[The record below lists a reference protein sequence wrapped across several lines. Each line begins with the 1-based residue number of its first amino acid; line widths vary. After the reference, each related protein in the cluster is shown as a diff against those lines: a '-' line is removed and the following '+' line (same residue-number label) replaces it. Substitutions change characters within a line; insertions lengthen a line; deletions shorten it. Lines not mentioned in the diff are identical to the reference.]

1 LVGRKA
7 LIAILLSALS
17 GGLLSAAFE
26 PVGKW
31 WVVPIAIAVHMYAL
45 SLAKRKILS
54 AFIFALT
61 LNLIVLH
68 WSSTFVGSVPWV
80 ILAFGLSFFYLPLAL
95 VSHWGMTAYP
105 LIYIVMEECRNRF
118 PFGGFGWVR
127 IAYTQADAP
136 ISKIAAIGGASALS
150 ALAVLMGLILFY
162 GAKREFSLIT
172 FVPFL
177 FLLVPLTLSVI
188 SATNVLMIQ
197 GNVPQMGLDFNSRA
211 KAVFTN
217 HFERTQEE
225 LAKDANVDLV
235 LWPENSVDVDPFLNQ
250 DVKQALDSIQ
260 KPLIIGA
267 ILGKGNNFLNT
278 SILWGGELP
287 PIYIKQ
293 HLTPF
298 GEYIPLRSLA
308 SMISP
313 YTDRVTDF
321 EPGQSQ
327 LLFTIKEAVIA
338 PIICF
343 ELVDDQL
350 LHEAALSSNILA
362 VQTNSATFGMSAESA
377 QQLSIT
383 RIRAIEHGRNIV
395 SVSTTG
401 YSAVIDY
408 QGKVL
413 KKTSMGTPDTI
424 RAEVDLL
431 QGQTPRDKAGDWALV
446 GTLFMLLAIA
456 RRAYALRR

>member
-1 LVGRKA
+1 LVA
-7 LIAILLSALS
+7 LLLSALS
-17 GGLLSAAFE
+17 GALLSAAFE

-31 WVVPIAIAVHMYAL
+31 WVAPIALAGHMYAL
-45 SLAKRKILS
+45 SLTQKKALS
-54 AFIFALT
+54 VFIFAAT
-61 LNLIVLH
+61 SNLIVLH
-68 WSSTFVGSVPWV
+68 WSSTFVGSAPWI
-80 ILAFGLSFFYLPLAL
+80 ILALGLSIFYLPLSL
-95 VSHWGMTAYP
+95 VSRWGMTAYP
-105 LIYIVMEECRNRF
+105 LIYILMEEVRNRF

-127 IAYTQADAP
+127 LAFTQADAP
-136 ISKIAAIGGASALS
+136 FSKIAAIGGASALS
-150 ALAVLMGLILFY
+150 AFTVLLGLILFY
-162 GAKREFSLIT
+162 GLKGKYSMLTLA
-172 FVPFL
+172 PFL
-177 FLLVPLTLSVI
+177 LLLIPINLTTIAS
-188 SATNVLMIQ
+188 TNVLMIQ

-211 KAVFTN
+211 KAVFNN
-217 HFERTQEE
+217 HLKRSQAE
-225 LAKDANVDLV
+225 LSKDANVDFV
-235 LWPENSVDVDPFLNQ
+235 VWPENSVDVDPFLNK
-250 DVKQALDSIQ
+250 DVNQALNSIE

-267 ILGKGNNFLNT
+267 ILGKGNKILNT

-298 GEYIPLRSLA
+298 GEYIPFRALA
-308 SMISP
+308 SKISP

-321 EPGQSQ
+321 EPGQAQ
-327 LLFTIKEAVIA
+327 VLFKVKEAVIA

-350 LHEAALSSNILA
+350 LHEAALSSNVLA

-383 RIRAIEHGRNIV
+383 RVRAIEHGRNVV

-413 KKTSMGTPDTI
+413 QKTSMGPADSI
-424 RAEVDLL
+424 RADVDLL
-431 QGQTPRDKAGDWALV
+431 QGLTPRDKAGDWALV
-446 GTLFMLLAIA
+446 AVLFGLFLVA
-456 RRAYALRR
+456 RRAYT

>member
-1 LVGRKA
+1 LVA
-7 LIAILLSALS
+7 LLLSGLS
-17 GGLLSAAFE
+17 GALLSAAYE

-31 WVVPIAIAVHMYAL
+31 WVAPIAIAVHMYAL
-45 SLAKRKILS
+45 SLTNRKILS
-54 AFIFALT
+54 TFIFAAT

-68 WSSTFVGSVPWV
+68 WSSTFVGSVPWI
-80 ILAFGLSFFYLPLAL
+80 ILALGLSIFYLPLAL
-95 VSHWGMTAYP
+95 VSRWGMTSYP
-105 LIYIVMEECRNRF
+105 LIFIMLEEVRNRF

-136 ISKIAAIGGASALS
+136 FSKIAAIGGASGLS
-150 ALAVLMGLILFY
+150 ALAVLSGLILYF

-172 FVPFL
+172 FLPFL
-177 FLLVPLTLSVI
+177 LLFVPVNLTVT
-188 SATNVLMIQ
+188 SATNVLMVQ

-211 KAVFTN
+211 KAVFNN
-217 HFERTQEE
+217 HFERTQVE
-225 LAKDANVDLV
+225 LAKDSNVDFV
-235 LWPENSVDVDPFLNQ
+235 LWPENSVDVDPFVNQ
-250 DVKQALDSIQ
+250 DVKKALDSVQ

-267 ILGKGNNFLNT
+267 ILGKGNKFLNT

-308 SMISP
+308 SLISP

-321 EPGQSQ
+321 EPGQAQ
-327 LLFTIKEAVIA
+327 VLFKVKDAVIA

-383 RIRAIEHGRNIV
+383 RVRAIEHGRNIV

-408 QGKVL
+408 QGTVL
-413 KKTSMGTPDTI
+413 QQTSMGTADTI

-431 QGQTPRDKAGDWALV
+431 QGQTPRDKAGDWALIGV
-446 GTLFMLLAIA
+446 LFALMLIA
-456 RRAYALRR
+456 RRAYT

>member
-1 LVGRKA
+1 LVA
-7 LIAILLSALS
+7 LLLSALS
-17 GGLLSAAFE
+17 GALLSAAFE

-31 WVVPIAIAVHMYAL
+31 WVAPIALAGHMYAL
-45 SLAKRKILS
+45 SLTQKKVLS
-54 AFIFALT
+54 VFIFAAT
-61 LNLIVLH
+61 INLIVLH
-68 WSSTFVGSVPWV
+68 WSSTFVGSVPWI
-80 ILAFGLSFFYLPLAL
+80 ILALGLSIFYLPLSL
-95 VSHWGMTAYP
+95 VSRWGMTAYP
-105 LIYIVMEECRNRF
+105 LIYILMEEVRNRF

-127 IAYTQADAP
+127 LAFAQADAP
-136 ISKIAAIGGASALS
+136 FSKIAAIGGASALS
-150 ALAVLMGLILFY
+150 AFTVLLGLILFY
-162 GAKREFSLIT
+162 GLKGKYSMLTLA
-172 FVPFL
+172 PFL
-177 FLLVPLTLSVI
+177 LLLIPINLTTIAS
-188 SATNVLMIQ
+188 TNVLMIQ

-211 KAVFTN
+211 KAVFNN
-217 HFERTQEE
+217 HLKRSQAE
-225 LAKDANVDLV
+225 LSKDANVDFV
-235 LWPENSVDVDPFLNQ
+235 VWPENSVDVDPFLNK
-250 DVKQALDSIQ
+250 DVNQALNSIE

-267 ILGKGNNFLNT
+267 ILGKGNKILNT

-298 GEYIPLRSLA
+298 GEYIPFRALA
-308 SMISP
+308 SKISP

-321 EPGQSQ
+321 EPGQAQ
-327 LLFTIKEAVIA
+327 VLFKVKEAVIA

-350 LHEAALSSNILA
+350 LHEAALSSNVLA

-383 RIRAIEHGRNIV
+383 RVRAIEHGRNVV

-413 KKTSMGTPDTI
+413 QKTSMGTADSI
-424 RAEVDLL
+424 RADVDLL
-431 QGQTPRDKAGDWALV
+431 QGLTPRDKAGDWALV
-446 GTLFMLLAIA
+446 AVLFGLFLVA
-456 RRAYALRR
+456 RRAYT

>member
-1 LVGRKA
+1 LVA
-7 LIAILLSALS
+7 LLLSGLS
-17 GGLLSAAFE
+17 GALLSAAYE

-31 WVVPIAIAVHMYAL
+31 WVAPIAIAVHMYAL
-45 SLAKRKILS
+45 SLTNRKILS
-54 AFIFALT
+54 TFIFAAT

-68 WSSTFVGSVPWV
+68 WSSTFVGSVPWI
-80 ILAFGLSFFYLPLAL
+80 ILALGLSIFYLPLAL
-95 VSHWGMTAYP
+95 VSRWGMTSYP
-105 LIYIVMEECRNRF
+105 LIFIMLEEVRNRF

-136 ISKIAAIGGASALS
+136 FSKIAAIGGASGLS
-150 ALAVLMGLILFY
+150 ALAVLSGLILYF

-172 FVPFL
+172 FLPFL
-177 FLLVPLTLSVI
+177 LLFVPVNLTVT
-188 SATNVLMIQ
+188 SATNVLMVQ

-211 KAVFTN
+211 KAVFNN
-217 HFERTQEE
+217 HFERTQVE
-225 LAKDANVDLV
+225 LAKDSNVDFV
-235 LWPENSVDVDPFLNQ
+235 LWPENSVDVDPFVNQ
-250 DVKQALDSIQ
+250 DVKKALDSVQ

-267 ILGKGNNFLNT
+267 ILGKGNKFLNT

-308 SMISP
+308 SLISP

-321 EPGQSQ
+321 EPGQAQ
-327 LLFTIKEAVIA
+327 VLFKVKDAVIA

-383 RIRAIEHGRNIV
+383 RVRAIEHGRNIV

-413 KKTSMGTPDTI
+413 QQTSMGTANTI
-424 RAEVDLL
+424 RAEVNLL
-431 QGQTPRDKAGDWALV
+431 QGQTPRDKAGDWALIGV
-446 GTLFMLLAIA
+446 LFALMLIA
-456 RRAYALRR
+456 RRAYT

>member
-1 LVGRKA
+1 
-7 LIAILLSALS
+7 
-17 GGLLSAAFE
+17 
-26 PVGKW
+26 
-31 WVVPIAIAVHMYAL
+31 MYAL
-45 SLAKRKILS
+45 SLTNRKILS
-54 AFIFALT
+54 TFIFAAT

-68 WSSTFVGSVPWV
+68 WSSTFVGSVPWI
-80 ILAFGLSFFYLPLAL
+80 ILALGLSIFYLPLAL
-95 VSHWGMTAYP
+95 VSGWGMTSYP
-105 LIYIVMEECRNRF
+105 LIFIILEEVRNRF

-136 ISKIAAIGGASALS
+136 FSKIAAIGGASGLS
-150 ALAVLMGLILFY
+150 ALAVLSGLILYF

-172 FVPFL
+172 FLPFL
-177 FLLVPLTLSVI
+177 LLFVPVNLTAT
-188 SATNVLMIQ
+188 SASNVLMVQ

-211 KAVFTN
+211 KAVFNN
-217 HFERTQEE
+217 HFERTQVE
-225 LAKDANVDLV
+225 LAKDSNVDFV
-235 LWPENSVDVDPFLNQ
+235 LWPENSVDVDPFVNQ
-250 DVKQALDSIQ
+250 DVKKALDSVQ

-267 ILGKGNNFLNT
+267 ILGKGNKFLNT

-308 SMISP
+308 SLISP

-321 EPGQSQ
+321 EPGQAQ
-327 LLFTIKEAVIA
+327 VLFKVKDAVIA

-383 RIRAIEHGRNIV
+383 RVRAIEHGRNIV

-408 QGKVL
+408 QGTVL
-413 KKTSMGTPDTI
+413 QQTSMGTADTI

-431 QGQTPRDKAGDWALV
+431 QGQTPRDKAGDWALIGV
-446 GTLFMLLAIA
+446 LFALMLIA
-456 RRAYALRR
+456 RRAYT